1 MSKVSVIGA
10 GFVGSTIAHWAVV
23 SGGCQMVVLHDVVE
37 GLAKGKVLDLIQA
50 GPIARHSVDA
60 IGTSDINDTAD
71 SDLVIITAGVARKPG
86 MTREDLVATNAKI
99 VGSVV
104 TQVAKLSPHAI
115 LLMMTNPLDTM
126 TYLAFKLSG
135 FPRERVIGQAG
146 VLDGGRMRTFIAM
159 ETGVSPDNVH
169 TTVLGGHGDEMV
181 PLVRYSHIGGMP
193 LKYFLSDEQIE
204 RMVERTRNG
213 GAEIVQYLKTGSA
226 YYAPGA
232 AAWRMAE
239 AIVRNKREIVP
250 ASVYLQGEYGLND
263 ICFGVPVILGCS
275 GVERIIELELNED
288 EKAALNKSAAQCSI
302 SSWKRLEPTSPD
314 RGAGKGPGAG
324 RLDFA

>member
-71 SDLVIITAGVARKPG
+71 SDLVIITAGIARKPG
-86 MTREDLVATNAKI
+86 MTREDLVATNARI
-99 VGSVV
+99 VSSVV
-104 TQVAKLSPHAI
+104 EQVAKVSPHAI
-115 LLMMTNPLDTM
+115 LLMMTNPLDSM
-126 TYLAFKLSG
+126 TYVALKVSG

-146 VLDGGRMRTFIAM
+146 VLDSGRMRTFIAT
-159 ETGVSPDNVH
+159 ETGISPENIH

-181 PLVRYSHIGGMP
+181 PLVRYSHIAGMP
-193 LKYFLSDEQIE
+193 LNYFLSDEQLARI
-204 RMVERTRNG
+204 VERTRNG

-239 AIVRNKREIVP
+239 AIVRNTRAIVP

-263 ICFGVPVILGCS
+263 ICFGVPVMLGCS
-275 GVERIIELELNED
+275 GVDRIIELELNE
-288 EKAALNKSAAQCSI
+288 EEQAALNKSADLI
-302 SSWKRLEPTSPD
+302 
-314 RGAGKGPGAG
+314 RGTMKHLNLAKV
-324 RLDFA
+324 

>member
-60 IGTSDINDTAD
+60 IGTSDLNDTAD

-115 LLMMTNPLDTM
+115 LLIMTNPLDSM
-126 TYLAFKLSG
+126 TYVALKSSG

-159 ETGVSPDNVH
+159 ETGISPENIH

-181 PLVRYSHIGGMP
+181 PLVRYSHIAGMP

-204 RMVERTRNG
+204 RIVERTRNG

-263 ICFGVPVILGCS
+263 ICFGVPVMLGCT

-288 EKAALNKSAAQCSI
+288 ERVALNKSADLI
-302 SSWKRLEPTSPD
+302 RGTMKDLKLET
-314 RGAGKGPGAG
+314 A
-324 RLDFA
+324 

>member
-23 SGGCQMVVLHDVVE
+23 SGGCQLVVLHDVVE

-60 IGTSDINDTAD
+60 IGTSDIDETAD

-86 MTREDLVATNAKI
+86 MTREDLVAINAKI
-99 VGSVV
+99 VSSVV
-104 TQVAKLSPHAI
+104 AQVAKLSPHAI

-126 TYLAFKLSG
+126 TYVALKVSG

-159 ETGVSPDNVH
+159 ETGISPDNVH

-181 PLVRYSHIGGMP
+181 PLVRYSHIAGMP
-193 LKYFLSDEQIE
+193 LKYFLTDEQIE

-232 AAWRMAE
+232 AAWKMAE

-250 ASVYLQGEYGLND
+250 ASVYLQGEYGLSD

-288 EKAALNKSAAQCSI
+288 EKAALNKSADLIRGTMQHL
-302 SSWKRLEPTSPD
+302 KLET
-314 RGAGKGPGAG
+314 A
-324 RLDFA
+324 